1 MARPD
6 SPAGELVSVVL
17 PARNEAASLPAVVG
31 EVLAA
36 LAGWRAEVI
45 VVDDGSGDGTWEQVV
60 RLHADHPEVRGLR
73 LSRNFGQQAALMAGL
88 GAARGS
94 AVLTLDADGQHP
106 PELIPALLEAWREGA
121 AVVQAI
127 RLDTAGAGFLKRWT
141 SRLFYRLLS
150 LLSGVEIEP
159 GSSDFRLL
167 SRPAL
172 EAVLASAGPRPFLRA
187 LVPWLG
193 LETRKLPFTAPR
205 RIGGRSSYGLRRML
219 RLSLDGVLGFSVV
232 PLRLAIAVGAVV
244 SLFSFLYLVYVVVVR
259 LATGQAV
266 PGWASTAG
274 LLSLL
279 GGIQLVTL
287 GILGEYLGRV
297 FVGSLG
303 RPRFVVRERLGEPGE
318 PDLV

>member
-1 MARPD
+1 MAQPD
-6 SPAGELVSVVL
+6 LPAGELVSVVL
-17 PARNEAASLPAVVG
+17 PARNEAASLAAVVG
-31 EVLAA
+31 RVLAA
-36 LAGWRAEVI
+36 LAGWRSEVI

-60 RLHADHPEVRGLR
+60 RLHADHPEVRGVR
-73 LSRNFGQQAALMAGL
+73 LSRNFGQQAALVAGL
-88 GAARGS
+88 EAARGS

-106 PELIPALLEAWREGA
+106 PELIPALLAGWREGA
-121 AVVQAI
+121 AVVQGI
-127 RLDTAGAGFLKRWT
+127 RLDTAGAGLLKRRT

-150 LLSGVEIEP
+150 LLAGVGIEP

-172 EAVLASAGPRPFLRA
+172 EVVLASAGPRPFLRA

-193 LETRKLPFTAPR
+193 LETRKVPFTAPA

-232 PLRLAIAVGAVV
+232 PLRLAVGVGAVV

-297 FVGSLG
+297 FVSSLG
-303 RPRFVVRERLGEPGE
+303 RPRFVVRERIGEPGGGE
-318 PDLV
+318 